1 MSCPVDVT
9 FATPGPPL
17 LQAPPAG
24 DAVIVVVLP
33 TQISVEPTI
42 DPGFGLIVITRIDM
56 QPVDIAYVM
65 FVIPDETPYTRPVGS
80 IVAMEVLRLV
90 HVPPAVAQY
99 TFVVLPTQAD
109 ETPVILAGRLF
120 TVTTVVEIAV
130 PQVKLTEYVSITVP
144 AETPFNTPV
153 RESTDAIIEFA
164 ECQTPPSTVEVTV
177 AELPT
182 QTEIGEIV
190 PAVALVDTVTV
201 IVDW

>member
-1 MSCPVDVT
+1 VSCPVDVT

-80 IVAMEVLRLV
+80 IVAMEVSIIMDYV
-90 HVPPAVAQY
+90 ECECPHQY
-99 TFVVLPTQAD
+99 
-109 ETPVILAGRLF
+109 
-120 TVTTVVEIAV
+120 
-130 PQVKLTEYVSITVP
+130 
-144 AETPFNTPV
+144 
-153 RESTDAIIEFA
+153 
-164 ECQTPPSTVEVTV
+164 
-177 AELPT
+177 
-182 QTEIGEIV
+182 
-190 PAVALVDTVTV
+190 
-201 IVDW
+201 